1 MKKYIYYAIA
11 AVLLMTTACSEDF
24 IEKTPELDLNE
35 QLIFESAARLD
46 AAVVGVYARAKN
58 QYFLGGFAVDAGDN
72 RSDDIINYGNN
83 GYTMRDAY
91 SHNVNASSLENDY
104 MFYRAYLAINYA
116 NILIKG
122 IEETYAGTLPVDDA
136 TAKKYVQECKFIRAI
151 SFYYLSQLFG
161 QPYSFNPEASNIP
174 MRTEPVVGPGEND
187 CPPSTI
193 KEVLTQ
199 ILADTEDVSSLP
211 EGFGSDGFDA
221 TKASQAAAHA
231 LRMRVYMCM
240 ENWDKAIEEGKKI
253 TGFSLI
259 PAIATM
265 FDAPYACTEEN
276 IFSSPMTTSDRS
288 GSQSHPVGFFYHGA
302 GQISCVNNINGIYT
316 EYAIEADARTA
327 FCFTDDK
334 GYTYCEKYDE
344 YSTRLE
350 WIPLFRYGEILLNL
364 AECYYNTGDESSAIA
379 ALKQVRTRSIPEASD
394 PLVTYKETGEALWKV
409 IDNERRWELLTE
421 GVRGYDISRRAED
434 FLHPLT
440 DGSWEVAASVSD
452 RTRYCWAF
460 PLYETTVNTA
470 LSN

>member
-1 MKKYIYYAIA
+1 
-11 AVLLMTTACSEDF
+11 
-24 IEKTPELDLNE
+24 
-35 QLIFESAARLD
+35 
-46 AAVVGVYARAKN
+46 
-58 QYFLGGFAVDAGDN
+58 
-72 RSDDIINYGNN
+72 
-83 GYTMRDAY
+83 
-91 SHNVNASSLENDY
+91 
-104 MFYRAYLAINYA
+104 
-116 NILIKG
+116 
-122 IEETYAGTLPVDDA
+122 
-136 TAKKYVQECKFIRAI
+136 
-151 SFYYLSQLFG
+151 
-161 QPYSFNPEASNIP
+161 
-174 MRTEPVVGPGEND
+174 
-187 CPPSTI
+187 
-193 KEVLTQ
+193 
-199 ILADTEDVSSLP
+199 
-211 EGFGSDGFDA
+211 
-221 TKASQAAAHA
+221 
-231 LRMRVYMCM
+231 
-240 ENWDKAIEEGKKI
+240 
-253 TGFSLI
+253 
-259 PAIATM
+259 
-265 FDAPYACTEEN
+265 
-276 IFSSPMTTSDRS
+276 MTTSDRS

-409 IDNERRWELLTE
+409 INNERRWELLTE